1 MINKASRVLSEAVDT
16 ALDTLLRSTS
26 IHSFEWEKS
35 RTVDSIPPFPI
46 IYVIREMHKDLKGLK
61 SETN

>member
-26 IHSFEWEKS
+26 IHSFEWKNLVLWIVYRRFRLS
-35 RTVDSIPPFPI
+35 
-46 IYVIREMHKDLKGLK
+46 M
-61 SETN
+61 